1 MSCCFC
7 FAFRRG
13 LRPGCGLANRASKP
27 PFSTARRHRFTE
39 ETEAPTSSATSSTS
53 LPSCNNRSAN
63 SRRACSSAALP
74 FGLISYHT
82 HDPCGWFID
91 YVGVNNAGKLYAKGG
106 AGGDLGQHY
115 AGGSGSG
122 GLIYFDPTTIINT
135 GTITV
140 AGGGD
145 DTTLLGLIGL
155 DPGVSISGS
164 GTVVG
169 TVTVVP
175 EPSAFALAIAGF
187 LGAVIFGLH
196 RRKLAPVY

>member
-91 YVGVNNAGKLYAKGG
+91 YVGVNNAYLLRKTWVGCVLARTNM
-106 AGGDLGQHY
+106 DLPRNQVRASAH
-115 AGGSGSG
+115 
-122 GLIYFDPTTIINT
+122 PT
-135 GTITV
+135 V
-140 AGGGD
+140 
-145 DTTLLGLIGL
+145 L
-155 DPGVSISGS
+155 
-164 GTVVG
+164 
-169 TVTVVP
+169 
-175 EPSAFALAIAGF
+175 EPSATETNASIGAFSRERSLNRGRAIAC
-187 LGAVIFGLH
+187 
-196 RRKLAPVY
+196 